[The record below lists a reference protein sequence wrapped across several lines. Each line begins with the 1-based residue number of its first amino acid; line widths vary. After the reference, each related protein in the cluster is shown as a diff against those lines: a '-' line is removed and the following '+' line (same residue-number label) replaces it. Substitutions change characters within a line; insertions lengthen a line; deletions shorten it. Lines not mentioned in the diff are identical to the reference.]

1 MRVNLGSG
9 EYPQDG
15 WTNVDSYAGVTPDV
29 VADAADLPFGDASVD
44 AVYAGHCLEH
54 NDPSELPAILTEIRR
69 VLKPGGLLC
78 VVAPDLDRIDPVQ
91 RPVLYGMAD
100 KGDDT
105 SPAGDNPRGIHR
117 WGCTEAAL
125 LAHIRAVFPEAQ
137 PVPIESLQ
145 DGPWPVVAYADWQ
158 CAVTATREDK
168 PVTAKVV
175 TPPAKRTPRT
185 TATAQTKK
193 ATTKTTPGTPSGDAA

>member
-15 WTNVDSYAGVTPDV
+15 WTNVDSYAGFAPDV
-29 VADAADLPFGDASVD
+29 VAEFAALPFEDGSVD

-54 NDPSELPAILTEIRR
+54 NDPDEIPAILAEIRR
-69 VLKPGGLLC
+69 VLKPGGLFC
-78 VVAPDLDRIDPVQ
+78 AVAPDLDRIDVVQ
-91 RPVLYGMAD
+91 RPVLYQMAD
-100 KGDDT
+100 KGDDVT
-105 SPAGDNPRGIHR
+105 GDNPRGTHR
-117 WGCTEAAL
+117 WGCTEVAL
-125 LAHIRAVFPEAQ
+125 LAHIRAVFPDAQ

-145 DGPWPVVAYADWQ
+145 GGPWPVVAYADWQ

-175 TPPAKRTPRT
+175 TPPAKRPART
-185 TATAQTKK
+185 TNTTQVKNSVSK
-193 ATTKTTPGTPSGDAA
+193 AIRPSPPSGDAT